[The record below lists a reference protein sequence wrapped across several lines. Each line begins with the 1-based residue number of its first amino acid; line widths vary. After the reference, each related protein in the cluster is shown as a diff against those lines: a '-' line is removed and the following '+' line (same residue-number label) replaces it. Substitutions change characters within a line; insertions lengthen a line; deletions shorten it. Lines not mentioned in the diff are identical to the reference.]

1 MLKDM
6 FLSGAVIRVSRLLRC
21 KIILGIGNVELVNER
36 ETHPNDSEGCIC
48 VLSE

>member
-1 MLKDM
+1 M
-6 FLSGAVIRVSRLLRC
+6 FLSGVDIKQLMLKLLRC